1 MPPAAIARLN
11 EVTDLIVS
19 RFEDPSRSGHGIA
32 AAWWSARCSPGRPPT
47 TRA

>member
-19 RFEDPSRSGHGIA
+19 RFEDPSR
-32 AAWWSARCSPGRPPT
+32 RVPGT
-47 TRA
+47 DAG